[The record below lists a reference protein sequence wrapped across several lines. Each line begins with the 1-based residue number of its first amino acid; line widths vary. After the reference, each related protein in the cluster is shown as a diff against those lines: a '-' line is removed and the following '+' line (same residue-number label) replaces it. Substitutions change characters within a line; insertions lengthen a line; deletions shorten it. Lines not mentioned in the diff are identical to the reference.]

1 MSGHQV
7 ESSCTSPTP
16 LRAKE
21 RTFFYQGW
29 PLLCPAPW
37 SPNTEQKEVAGAGQN
52 CSTCRLFRADYSE
65 LKEHANSRMMP
76 SDSSLY
82 LCDQV

>member
-1 MSGHQV
+1 MEVSTTTAFLIHEGKHHHRQF
-7 ESSCTSPTP
+7 C
-16 LRAKE
+16 
-21 RTFFYQGW
+21 
-29 PLLCPAPW
+29 
-37 SPNTEQKEVAGAGQN
+37 SPNTEQKEVAGTGQN

>member
-1 MSGHQV
+1 MYVCRG
-7 ESSCTSPTP
+7 TRLSPAAHR
-16 LRAKE
+16 LLLFGLNNAL
-21 RTFFYQGW
+21 FFNKGGPCCAQRH
-29 PLLCPAPW
+29 
-37 SPNTEQKEVAGAGQN
+37 GAQIRNRRRSLALGKIAQ
-52 CSTCRLFRADYSE
+52 LADYSE